1 MLNDCQNY
9 KIGRLEVKGKVFSI
23 THLGDDRNS
32 LVISY
37 RKDGAVKRIE
47 MICSDFAAANL
58 ECGDKIQAVGFWRFE
73 NGEIHTRNI
82 LFEKRRGNNGR

>member
-47 MICSDFAAANL
+47 MICSDFQADSL
-58 ECGDKIQAVGFWRFE
+58 ECGDRIRAVGFWSFADKA
-73 NGEIHTRNI
+73 IHTRNI
-82 LFEKRRGNNGR
+82 LFEKRRKR

>member
-9 KIGRLEVKGKVFSI
+9 KTEPVDVKGKIYSI

-47 MICSDFAAANL
+47 MICSDFQAGSL
-58 ECGDKIQAVGFWRFE
+58 ECGDRIRAVGFWSFKD
-73 NGEIHTRNI
+73 GEIHTRSI
-82 LFEKRRGNNGR
+82 MFEKRRKR

>member
-47 MICSDFAAANL
+47 MICSDFQAGSL
-58 ECGDKIQAVGFWRFE
+58 ECGDKIRAVGFWNFE
-73 NGEIHTRNI
+73 DKAIHTRNI
-82 LFEKRRGNNGR
+82 LFEKRRKR

>member
-23 THLGDDRNS
+23 THLDDDRNA

-37 RKDGAVKRIE
+37 KKDG
-47 MICSDFAAANL
+47 
-58 ECGDKIQAVGFWRFE
+58 KIHARS
-73 NGEIHTRNI
+73 I
-82 LFEKRRGNNGR
+82 LFEKRRKKDD

>member
-23 THLGDDRNS
+23 THLDDDRNA

-37 RKDGAVKRIE
+37 KKDGKMKRIE
-47 MICSDFAAANL
+47 MICSDLSADSL
-58 ECGDKIQAVGFWRFE
+58 ECGDKVEAVGFWSFE
-73 NGEIHTRNI
+73 DGEIRARSI
-82 LFEKRRGNNGR
+82 LFEKRRKRNE

>member
-9 KIGRLEVKGKVFSI
+9 RTEPVEVKKGKVFSI

-47 MICSDFAAANL
+47 MICSDFQADGL
-58 ECGDKIQAVGFWRFE
+58 ECGDRIRAVGFWDFRDRA
-73 NGEIHTRNI
+73 IHTRNI
-82 LFEKRRGNNGR
+82 LFEKRRKR

>member
-9 KIGRLEVKGKVFSI
+9 KTGPVEVNGKIYSI
-23 THLGDDRNS
+23 THISDDRNS

-47 MICSDFAAANL
+47 MICSDFQAGSL
-58 ECGDKIQAVGFWRFE
+58 ECGDRIRAVGFWNFE
-73 NGEIHTRNI
+73 NGEIHTRSI
-82 LFEKRRGNNGR
+82 LFEKRRKR